1 MLLPRLLSR
10 FHLADRKLSITSLSL
25 AAICGVAAQCVA
37 QSEPKVLV
45 LRDVTVVDTRSGA
58 LSTHR
63 SVIIRDGR
71 IDAIVAQTEKPPA
84 GAEVIV
90 ASGRYVVPGYS
101 DMHIHVTELA
111 RTSVLPLQ
119 LLVANGVTMVREETT
134 TPEMK
139 ARAQEI
145 NENTQRTGAIAPEII
160 FQGGEEHLPPAVNA
174 RVASVNGMPSMDHLG
189 AGMGLVLDCSSQA
202 SAIRADFLARGYKPS
217 LPPSRDY
224 IENPRAFDG
233 AMNAPFYQRVLN
245 TYDPDRCKDLVQTFA
260 KNKTWQTVTLIR
272 LRTQD
277 WGNDPRWRDNPALR
291 YVPPDTLADWNKL
304 GDRFATLPAE
314 AVATLQN
321 YYALQL
327 KVTHLMAENN
337 VPILSGSD
345 IGGVWLVPGFSLHDE
360 FHELAAAG
368 LSPLQILQTT
378 TLNAAKFLNREDRD
392 GTVDVGKEANLVVLD
407 DNPVADARS
416 LDKIDSVYLKGK
428 LISKTQ
434 LASILAQMPPQKN
447 EIVGR
452 LDPKRRRGKLRRHSY
467 Y

>member
-1 MLLPRLLSR
+1 MLLLQLLSR
-10 FHLADRKLSITSLSL
+10 LHLIGKKPSIALLSS
-25 AAICGVAAQCVA
+25 AVCCGVAAHCMA
-37 QSEPKVLV
+37 QSAPRILV

-58 LSTHR
+58 LDTHR
-63 SVIIRDGR
+63 SVVIRDGK

-84 GAEVIV
+84 VAEVI
-90 ASGRYVVPGYS
+90 AAGGKYVVPGYS

-111 RTSVLPLQ
+111 RTSELPLQ

-145 NENTQRTGAIAPEII
+145 KDNRQRRGAIAPEII
-160 FQGGEEHLPPAVNA
+160 FQGGEEHLPPAVDA
-174 RVASVNGMPSMDHLG
+174 RTASVNGMPSMDHLG

-233 AMNAPFYQRVLN
+233 AANAPFYQRVLD
-245 TYDPDRCKDLVQTFA
+245 TYDPGRCKELVQTFA

-277 WGNDPRWRDNPALR
+277 WGNDSRWRDNPALR
-291 YVPPDTLADWNKL
+291 YVQADTRAEWNKL
-304 GDRFATLPAE
+304 GNRFETLPAE
-314 AVATLQN
+314 AEATLQK

-327 KVTHLMAENN
+327 KVTHLMAEND

-345 IGGVWLVPGFSLHDE
+345 VGGVWLVPGFSLHDE

-368 LSPLQILQTT
+368 LSPLQILQAT
-378 TLNAAKFLNREDRD
+378 TLNAAKFLNREDIY
-392 GTVDVGKEANLVVLD
+392 GTVEVGKDANLVVLD
-407 DNPVADARS
+407 DNPVADARN
-416 LDKIDSVYLKGK
+416 LDKIDSVYLGGT
-428 LISKTQ
+428 LIAKKQ
-434 LASILAQMPPQKN
+434 LASILAQN
-447 EIVGR
+447 AAS
-452 LDPKRRRGKLRRHSY
+452 GK
-467 Y
+467 